1 MDNFGILL
9 VALLVGAA
17 LGAAV
22 AWFVLRRTTDAAAGV
37 EAERLRAEAQGA
49 RADAERA
56 RADVSNAELRVSQA
70 EVRVQEARAE
80 AERAR
85 AQKQDECLH
94 GRINANA
101 QKQAR
106 AIAVKPHAFRADEG

>member
-49 RADAERA
+49 RTRGAKGRTRGHHSTPRMKRA
-56 RADVSNAELRVSQA
+56 
-70 EVRVQEARAE
+70 
-80 AERAR
+80 
-85 AQKQDECLH
+85 AQKARVVATAKAMIAIEPAL
-94 GRINANA
+94 ASA
-101 QKQAR
+101 SLKPLPMSQKAWR
-106 AIAVKPHAFRADEG
+106 TL